1 MPLSTI
7 FQLYRCDPFYLR
19 RNPEYQEKT
28 TDLSQVT
35 DKLYHIMLYRLHF
48 KVRRREKTLFIT
60 FVYIKSHAGYV
71 TNKLKIFQDHTVIAI
86 GYTQVT
92 DKLYHIMLYRLHFN
106 MIRIRRRNLS
116 GNRHDLHR

>member
-1 MPLSTI
+1 MENFKTVFITFLYIKSHAGYVTNKLKI
-7 FQLYRCDPFYLR
+7 FQDHTVVAIGYMYMYSDNNNGRNIKRLFTFYLR

-35 DKLYHIMLYRLHF
+35 DKLYHIL
-48 KVRRREKTLFIT
+48 
-60 FVYIKSHAGYV
+60 
-71 TNKLKIFQDHTVIAI
+71 
-86 GYTQVT
+86 
-92 DKLYHIMLYRLHFN
+92 LYRLHFN